1 MYATN
6 DMRKVSI
13 AMVIILAM
21 VAVLLPLCVMI
32 GCGMDTG
39 HMMGSHTGFGFTDA
53 CTNAAGDAAQA
64 AIAPGNLQTLIMT
77 LVVALGL
84 VFSLALPQPSAHLV
98 RIVAEEPPPPPED
111 PLGARFI
118 V

>member
-13 AMVIILAM
+13 AMVIIFSM
-21 VAVLLPLCVMI
+21 VAVLLPLCVML
-32 GCGMDTG
+32 GCGMNMS
-39 HMMGSHTGFGFTDA
+39 HMLGSHTGFGFTDA
-53 CTNAAGDAAQA
+53 CTSAAGSVAQV

-84 VFSLALPQPSAHLV
+84 VFALALPQQSTRLV
-98 RIVAEEPPPPPED
+98 RVVAEEPPPPPED

>member
-6 DMRKVSI
+6 DMRKISMT
-13 AMVIILAM
+13 MVIIFAM
-21 VAVLLPLCVMI
+21 VAVLLPLCVML
-32 GCGMDTG
+32 GCGMDLS
-39 HMMGSHTGFGFTDA
+39 HMMGSHTGFSFSDA
-53 CTNAAGDAAQA
+53 CTSAAGSVAQA

-84 VFSLALPQPSAHLV
+84 VFALALPQPSMRLV
-98 RIVAEEPPPPPED
+98 RVVAEEPPPPPED